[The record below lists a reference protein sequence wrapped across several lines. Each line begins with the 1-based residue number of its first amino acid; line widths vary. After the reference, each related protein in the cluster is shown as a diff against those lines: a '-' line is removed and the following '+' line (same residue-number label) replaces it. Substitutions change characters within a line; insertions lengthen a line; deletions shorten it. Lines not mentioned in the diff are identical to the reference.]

1 MRRPQSLENLRKVP
15 NFEPQEQP
23 FKTLSHEKRLLFTP
37 IPAKPPNLQYM
48 LNEIDDFMKKY
59 EHKSKIPL
67 KVRSPLLDLNLYT
80 LADVNIPEE
89 NPQNSSNFALQESK
103 ENKELTITT
112 NTKASFS
119 NSKRSEELFAEKKVK
134 EIEKLMV
141 ENAKCLNEKIALCVA
156 KQSKEFRNERENFI
170 NHLMKFT
177 TCFYQ
182 GLEEKNVIELEKIK
196 QKLKGIRMGQLAHC
210 VEFLKENAKFLLQEK
225 IENLKKT
232 L

>member
-1 MRRPQSLENLRKVP
+1 MRRPHSLENLRKVSV
-15 NFEPQEQP
+15 FEPQEQP

-37 IPAKPPNLQYM
+37 IPAKPANLQQM

-59 EHKSKIPL
+59 EHQSKIPL
-67 KVRSPLLDLNLYT
+67 KVRSPLLDKNLYT

-89 NPQNSSNFALQESK
+89 NPYNSCNLAWQNSK
-103 ENKELTITT
+103 ENRELTIST
-112 NTKASFS
+112 NTKASKTS
-119 NSKRSEELFAEKKVK
+119 SKRSEELFAERKVK

-156 KQSKEFRNERENFI
+156 KQSKEFKAERESFI

-182 GLEEKNVIELEKIK
+182 GLEEKNLTELEKIK